1 PSSVYARL
9 KGFTMKVYG
18 LKFQP
23 DSQVMF
29 GSMPFKTKFI
39 SEKELEVEIPT
50 VSLLVPGDRDITVLS
65 KNPEF
70 KDSNP
75 MRFTI
80 TPPPTPPYKYVGMVI
95 TNGETV
101 GVILVDGEVVNV
113 RINDKV
119 DKNGR

>member
-1 PSSVYARL
+1 TDARGNIFNYWKAPYKAPPPPPPERIPPVKVTGLQPSSVYARL

-80 TPPPTPPYKYVGMVI
+80 TPPPTPPY
-95 TNGETV
+95 
-101 GVILVDGEVVNV
+101 
-113 RINDKV
+113 
-119 DKNGR
+119 